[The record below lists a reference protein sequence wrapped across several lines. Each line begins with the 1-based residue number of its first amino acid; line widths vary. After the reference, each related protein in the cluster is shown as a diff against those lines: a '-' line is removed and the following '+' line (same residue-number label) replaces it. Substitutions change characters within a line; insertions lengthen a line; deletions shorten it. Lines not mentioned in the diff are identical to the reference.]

1 MDSQTMMNLVA
12 GSALTVLWWFARQLW
27 SAIQNMQKNI
37 KDIEVAMPTHYIR
50 RSEVDNRFD
59 RVETMLDKI
68 FDRLDTKANK

>member
-1 MDSQTMMNLVA
+1 MMNLVA
-12 GSALTVLWWFARQLW
+12 GSALTVLGWFARQLW

>member
-12 GSALTVLWWFARQLW
+12 GSALTVLGWFARQLW

>member
-1 MDSQTMMNLVA
+1 MMNLVA

>member
-1 MDSQTMMNLVA
+1 MINLVA
-12 GSALTVLWWFARQLW
+12 GSALTVLGWFARQLW
-27 SAIQNMQKNI
+27 SAIQSMQKNI